1 MAETSKRDVLRKF
14 IELIQDPVFL
24 SELKIEAYHVSAVS
38 SLNNDKHYS
47 ALEKAIYEQYLRAQP
62 MPIDPR
68 LSIGWE
74 SLARTLQ
81 RVDEGMPIDQAAL
94 FFEEFFFKYQ
104 QRLK

>member
-1 MAETSKRDVLRKF
+1 M
-14 IELIQDPVFL
+14 
-24 SELKIEAYHVSAVS
+24 
-38 SLNNDKHYS
+38 
-47 ALEKAIYEQYLRAQP
+47 RAQP

-94 FFEEFFFKYQ
+94 FFEEFFF
-104 QRLK
+104 